1 MQIMWHAAHPKLGP
15 NVAAAKPSPA
25 VITMVVSAWSFL
37 LTTMGGREINAK
49 SWQES
54 ISYLSTLL
62 DKDDRQLH
70 IVAGEALDLIF
81 ETGSLEK
88 FCGETKV
95 STADE
100 VNDSRKIMYFKKKSF
115 VGFIQFKH

>member
-1 MQIMWHAAHPKLGP
+1 MWHAAHPKLGP
-15 NVAAAKPSPA
+15 NVAAAKPSLA
-25 VITMVVSAWSFL
+25 VITMVVSAWSLL
-37 LTTMGGREINAK
+37 LTTIGGREINDK

-70 IVAGEALDLIF
+70 IAAGEALALIF
-81 ETGSLEK
+81 ETGILEK

-100 VNDSRKIMYFKKKSF
+100 VNDSRKIMY
-115 VGFIQFKH
+115 